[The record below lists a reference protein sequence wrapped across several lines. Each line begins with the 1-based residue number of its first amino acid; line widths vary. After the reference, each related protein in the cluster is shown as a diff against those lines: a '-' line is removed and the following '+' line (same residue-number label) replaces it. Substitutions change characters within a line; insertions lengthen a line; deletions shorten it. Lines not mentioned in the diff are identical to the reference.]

1 MLTEDGRTLYGMCR
15 ECLVVCWISG
25 MRKDLVG
32 KEAIDLSG
40 EWVSQGKELE
50 LHLLAERSWEGLKMG

>member
-1 MLTEDGRTLYGMCR
+1 
-15 ECLVVCWISG
+15 